1 MKSKICIL
9 ASLALG
15 VTCLSTLAQ
24 ETLPGGIVHGP
35 KASFNLSAPEGW
47 VVDAQSGVKQG
58 MPCVLYPKGRIVVG
72 REDGDVR
79 EGSQPSMGRRKRIRG
94 NGDQRNEGETRH
106 AKGENRVRQN

>member
-1 MKSKICIL
+1 MR
-9 ASLALG
+9 SL
-15 VTCLSTLAQ
+15 
-24 ETLPGGIVHGP
+24 
-35 KASFNLSAPEGW
+35 PE
-47 VVDAQSGVKQG
+47 
-58 MPCVLYPKGRIVVG
+58 RFIVVG